1 MKKLNIKVLSILAAM
16 IGLFASC
23 SQDELVKSEI
33 DAQNYPAATIELS
46 DITLGNVGTTT
57 AELSFDVKGYTTEIL
72 EIAVVYS
79 ETRDFASTEV
89 FEFKDSVAGETVNAL
104 LKGLNMET
112 TYYATAYAYMRGGS
126 AVADTISFTTKAEPI
141 SKEMLNGKAYGK
153 AAVGDAFG
161 KAAYDFNFTLATTES
176 DTVWVYN
183 LDPYFGGY
191 GYVAEVGCNIL
202 GGILSIA
209 EDGKTAT
216 IECWSAP
223 VQYIG
228 YNDVFWSA
236 SSDGADSVPFVINL
250 EKNGAKLVIPTYFG
264 ARASDGW
271 WSAFPPTEF
280 DAL

>member
-16 IGLFASC
+16 TGLFASC

-79 ETRDFASTEV
+79 ETPDFASTEV

-141 SKEMLNGKAYGK
+141 TKEMLNGKAYGK
-153 AAVGDAFG
+153 AGVADYWGDAHNF
-161 KAAYDFNFTLATTES
+161 AFTLSIGEG
-176 DTVWVYN
+176 DTIYIN
-183 LDPYFGGY
+183 SFDPYFAANGFTADKG
-191 GYVAEVGCNIL
+191 VNIL
-202 GGILSIA
+202 TGILAIA

-216 IECWSAP
+216 ITCEP
-223 VQYIG
+223 GQLVG
-228 YNDVFWSA
+228 YNDCVFVA
-236 SSDGADSVPFVINL
+236 TTTGADVLPLVFDIT
-250 EKNGAKLVIPTYFG
+250 KNGAKMAVTSTMFG
-264 ARASDGW
+264 VSSSSGW
-271 WSAFPPTEF
+271 YTLFTPTEF

>member
-1 MKKLNIKVLSILAAM
+1 MKKFNIKVLSILAAM
-16 IGLFASC
+16 TGLFASC

-79 ETRDFASTEV
+79 ETPDFASTETV
-89 FEFKDSVAGETVNAL
+89 EFTDSVAGETVNMQ
-104 LKGLNMET
+104 LKGLDMET

-141 SKEMLNGKAYGK
+141 TKEMLNGKAYGK
-153 AAVGDAFG
+153 AGVADYWGDAHNF
-161 KAAYDFNFTLATTES
+161 AFTLSIGEG
-176 DTVWVYN
+176 DTIYIN
-183 LDPYFGGY
+183 SFDPYFAANGFTADKG
-191 GYVAEVGCNIL
+191 VNIL
-202 GGILSIA
+202 TGILAIA

-216 IECWSAP
+216 ITCEP
-223 VQYIG
+223 GQMVG
-228 YNDVFWSA
+228 YNDCVFVA
-236 SSDGADSVPFVINL
+236 TTTGADVLPLVFDIT
-250 EKNGAKLVIPTYFG
+250 KNGAKIAVASTMFG
-264 ARASDGW
+264 VSSSGGW
-271 WSAFPPTEF
+271 YTLFTPTEF

>member
-16 IGLFASC
+16 TGLFASC

-79 ETRDFASTEV
+79 ETPDFASTEV

-141 SKEMLNGKAYGK
+141 TKEMLNGKAYGK
-153 AAVGDAFG
+153 AGVADYWGDAHNF
-161 KAAYDFNFTLATTES
+161 AFTLSVGEG
-176 DTVWVYN
+176 DTIYIN
-183 LDPYFGGY
+183 SFDPYFAANGFTADKG
-191 GYVAEVGCNIL
+191 VNIL
-202 GGILSIA
+202 TGILAIA

-216 IECWSAP
+216 ITCEP
-223 VQYIG
+223 GQLVG
-228 YNDVFWSA
+228 YNDCVFVA
-236 SSDGADSVPFVINL
+236 TTTGADVLPLVFDIT
-250 EKNGAKLVIPTYFG
+250 KNGAKMAVTSTMFG
-264 ARASDGW
+264 VSSSGGW
-271 WSAFPPTEF
+271 YTLFTPTEF

>member
-1 MKKLNIKVLSILAAM
+1 MKKLNIKVLSLFVAAAGM
-16 IGLFASC
+16 FASC
-23 SQDELVKSEI
+23 SQELTKDEADNNL
-33 DAQNYPAATIELS
+33 YPNAEIELS
-46 DITLGNVGTTT
+46 EITVGNIGTTT
-57 AELSFDVKGYTTEIL
+57 TELSFDVKNYTSEIV

-79 ETRDFASTEV
+79 TTPDFAASKVAV
-89 FEFKDSVAGETVNAL
+89 FTDSVAGETVNFL
-104 LKGLNMET
+104 VKGLSMET
-112 TYYATAYAYMRGGS
+112 TYYATAYAYMRG
-126 AVADTISFTTKAEPI
+126 ATAYADTVSFTTSAEPI

-153 AAVGDAFG
+153 AQVADALGRGAF
-161 KAAYDFNFTLATTES
+161 DFNFTLNTTES
-176 DTVWVYN
+176 DTVWVHN

-202 GGILSIA
+202 GGILTIA

>member
-16 IGLFASC
+16 TGLFASC

-57 AELSFDVKGYTTEIL
+57 AELSFDIKGYTTEIL

-79 ETRDFASTEV
+79 TTPDFASTETV
-89 FEFKDSVAGETVNAL
+89 EFTDSVAGETVNMQ
-104 LKGLNMET
+104 LKGLDMET

-141 SKEMLNGKAYGK
+141 TKEMLNGKAYGK
-153 AAVGDAFG
+153 AGVADYWGDAHNF
-161 KAAYDFNFTLATTES
+161 AFTLSIGEG
-176 DTVWVYN
+176 DTIYIN
-183 LDPYFGGY
+183 SFDPYFAANGFTADKG
-191 GYVAEVGCNIL
+191 VNIL
-202 GGILSIA
+202 TGILAIA

-216 IECWSAP
+216 ITCEP
-223 VQYIG
+223 GQLVG
-228 YNDVFWSA
+228 YNDCVFVA
-236 SSDGADSVPFVINL
+236 TTTGADVLPLVFDIT
-250 EKNGAKLVIPTYFG
+250 KNGAKIAVASTMFG
-264 ARASDGW
+264 VSSSGGW
-271 WSAFPPTEF
+271 YTLFTPTEF

>member
-16 IGLFASC
+16 TGLFASC

-79 ETRDFASTEV
+79 ETPDFASTEV

-216 IECWSAP
+216 ITCWDD
-223 VQYIG
+223 QLIG
-228 YNDVFWSA
+228 YDDAAVFGG
-236 SSDGADSVPFVINL
+236 SSDGADSVPLVL
-250 EKNGAKLVIPTYFG
+250 YLVKNGAKLQIPTYFG
-264 ARASDGW
+264 VRDSGGW

>member
-1 MKKLNIKVLSILAAM
+1 MT
-16 IGLFASC
+16 GLFASC

-79 ETRDFASTEV
+79 ETPDFASTEV

-141 SKEMLNGKAYGK
+141 TKEMLNGKAYGK
-153 AAVGDAFG
+153 AGVADYWGDAHNF
-161 KAAYDFNFTLATTES
+161 AFTLSIGEG
-176 DTVWVYN
+176 DTIYIN
-183 LDPYFGGY
+183 SFDPYFAANGFTADKG
-191 GYVAEVGCNIL
+191 VNIL
-202 GGILSIA
+202 TGILAIA

-216 IECWSAP
+216 ITCEP
-223 VQYIG
+223 GQLVG
-228 YNDVFWSA
+228 YNDCVFVA
-236 SSDGADSVPFVINL
+236 TTTGADVLPLVFDIT
-250 EKNGAKLVIPTYFG
+250 KNGAKMAVTSTMFG
-264 ARASDGW
+264 VSSSSGW
-271 WSAFPPTEF
+271 YTLFTPTEF

>member
-16 IGLFASC
+16 TGLFASC

-57 AELSFDVKGYTTEIL
+57 AELSFDIKGYTTEIL

-79 ETRDFASTEV
+79 TTPDFASTETV
-89 FEFKDSVAGETVNAL
+89 EFTDSVAGETVNMQ
-104 LKGLNMET
+104 LKGLDMET

-141 SKEMLNGKAYGK
+141 TKEMLNGKAYGK
-153 AAVGDAFG
+153 AGVADYWGDAHNF
-161 KAAYDFNFTLATTES
+161 AFTLSIGEG
-176 DTVWVYN
+176 DTIYIN
-183 LDPYFGGY
+183 SFDPYFAANGFTADKG
-191 GYVAEVGCNIL
+191 VNIL
-202 GGILSIA
+202 TGILAIA

-216 IECWSAP
+216 ITCEP
-223 VQYIG
+223 GQMVG
-228 YNDVFWSA
+228 YNDCVFVA
-236 SSDGADSVPFVINL
+236 TTTGADVLPLVFDIT
-250 EKNGAKLVIPTYFG
+250 KNGAKMAVTSTMFG
-264 ARASDGW
+264 VSDSGGW
-271 WSAFPPTEF
+271 YTLFTPTEF

>member
-16 IGLFASC
+16 TGLFASC

-57 AELSFDVKGYTTEIL
+57 AELSFDIKGYTTEIL

-79 ETRDFASTEV
+79 TTPDFASTETV
-89 FEFKDSVAGETVNAL
+89 EFTDSVAGETVNMQ
-104 LKGLNMET
+104 LKGLDMET

-141 SKEMLNGKAYGK
+141 TKEMLNGKAYGK
-153 AAVGDAFG
+153 AGVADYWGDAHNF
-161 KAAYDFNFTLATTES
+161 AFTLSIGEG
-176 DTVWVYN
+176 DTIYIN
-183 LDPYFGGY
+183 SFDPYFAANGFTADKG
-191 GYVAEVGCNIL
+191 VNIL
-202 GGILSIA
+202 TGILAIA

-216 IECWSAP
+216 ITCEP
-223 VQYIG
+223 GQLIG
-228 YNDVFWSA
+228 YNDCVFVA
-236 SSDGADSVPFVINL
+236 TTTGADVLPLVFDIT
-250 EKNGAKLVIPTYFG
+250 KNGAKMAVTSTMFG
-264 ARASDGW
+264 VSSSGGW
-271 WSAFPPTEF
+271 YTLFTPTEF